1 MFISS
6 KMVRQ
11 VHKVTNRNLGEICS
25 TSFSSFSAQ
34 IALLIAYLLWFPFD
48 VHFNC
53 NFLHNCLHS
62 AHYRV
67 FVHQLSVLVYI
78 SSLLVSP
85 LFFRSVQGLARLT
98 LQSRDQDQIFNNYG
112 LSIETETRLTS
123 GLETETF
130 RTTHLQ
136 GPEFSSICSLR

>member
-1 MFISS
+1 
-6 KMVRQ
+6 MVPL
-11 VHKVTNRNLGEICS
+11 HPCS
-25 TSFSSFSAQ
+25 TSFSSQ

-48 VHFNC
+48 VYFNC

-112 LSIETETRLTS
+112 LSIETEQGGIITRILAS
-123 GLETETF
+123 RIQRSLEDLGEV
-130 RTTHLQ
+130 
-136 GPEFSSICSLR
+136 FSRNLFPCKIYK